1 MSDQI
6 LEDRD
11 KVDEYLRVIQERI
24 LAPIEKTEIQ
34 SSCTATLLL
43 LFAAIDGL
51 GKLYHPSDKAKVTKR
66 IEKFLEYMGGDY
78 ADNKKQLSN
87 LRHSLVHNAI
97 NVESYLSKTEM
108 TSDQHL
114 KKIGAAGFIYVNT
127 KVFYKDFVVAFKRFS
142 DDIQD
147 CQDLRK
153 RAADRLDWREDDHLD
168 KLDITGDATPSPPPP
183 VEFIYAKEIRSATE

>member
-1 MSDQI
+1 
-6 LEDRD
+6 
-11 KVDEYLRVIQERI
+11 
-24 LAPIEKTEIQ
+24 
-34 SSCTATLLL
+34 
-43 LFAAIDGL
+43 
-51 GKLYHPSDKAKVTKR
+51 
-66 IEKFLEYMGGDY
+66 MGGDY

-153 RAADRLDWREDDHLD
+153 RVADRLDWREDDHLD
-168 KLDITGDATPSPPPP
+168 KLDITGDATASPPPP